1 MDQRLYIV
9 HGIGNDAV
17 GLVGKITS
25 SIAQAN
31 GNIVDLR
38 QDVMHGLFTIYLV
51 VDLTASTLSLD
62 EFQHVLQKI
71 SEETDLKISVDLF
84 TPIPRSAE
92 KKNMLL
98 ILLGKDK
105 PGIVATVSKA
115 LSSYNINIEFSQMIA
130 REDIFLMDL
139 LTDVSKSILPMEN
152 LKKVVREKMLAM
164 HIKTMFQSED
174 VFNKKKKIILFDIA
188 SSFIDQPTLRE
199 IVRQTHIAPETI
211 ASTYSIESISTSLLH
226 AVSHLEDLPI
236 EVLNTIIDTIEISP
250 STMELIQ
257 TLKIMGYKI
266 GLMSN
271 GFAPFT
277 DSIKKKLDIDYCFG
291 IDIPV
296 DDDAKMIIRGLSV
309 DELKIPDR
317 QQIFAKLKERESV
330 GEEDI
335 TIITDLDMQTLGTPG
350 IRLQFNM
357 KIILDYFNQ
366 HILNREALIGLL
378 GSFGIPRLA

>member
-1 MDQRLYIV
+1 
-9 HGIGNDAV
+9 
-17 GLVGKITS
+17 
-25 SIAQAN
+25 
-31 GNIVDLR
+31 
-38 QDVMHGLFTIYLV
+38 
-51 VDLTASTLSLD
+51 
-62 EFQHVLQKI
+62 
-71 SEETDLKISVDLF
+71 
-84 TPIPRSAE
+84 
-92 KKNMLL
+92 
-98 ILLGKDK
+98 
-105 PGIVATVSKA
+105 
-115 LSSYNINIEFSQMIA
+115 
-130 REDIFLMDL
+130 
-139 LTDVSKSILPMEN
+139 
-152 LKKVVREKMLAM
+152 
-164 HIKTMFQSED
+164 MFQSED

-296 DDDAKMIIRGLSV
+296 DDDAKMIIGGLSV